1 MVLSEK
7 SFAYALKEN
16 ARVITALVIR
26 SAVTRFGKSR
36 IGFIWILA
44 EPLAY
49 VGIYVLMHTAVKA
62 HVPFGDN
69 ALLFVLTGIFG
80 FRMTRGIAGKT
91 ERGITSNLPMLAYP
105 LVRPLDTLVATFLL
119 ESTIWLMI
127 CAMFMAGLS
136 LAMNRPVIV
145 YPGEFTECMIAVL
158 YFAFSF
164 AVFNAAI
171 GSLIPRYPVFI
182 KMLNM
187 PLMFAS
193 GIFFVPAE
201 MPPQFQA
208 IIWWNP
214 YLHCVEWFRI
224 STYLDYN
231 ALLSKS
237 YLLSLSTGLLTIAL
251 VVERVFRGR
260 IIST

>member
-62 HVPFGDN
+62 HIPFGDN

-91 ERGITSNLPMLAYP
+91 ERGIVSNQPMLAYP

-127 CAMFMAGLS
+127 CAMFMVGLS
-136 LAMNRPVIV
+136 LAVDRAVII
-145 YPGEFTECMIAVL
+145 YPGDFTECMMAVL

-164 AVFNAAI
+164 ATFNAAI
-171 GSLIPRYPVFI
+171 GALVPRYSVFI

-187 PLMFAS
+187 PLMFTS

-214 YLHCVEWFRI
+214 FLHCVEWFRI

-231 ALLSKS
+231 AFLSRP
-237 YLLSLSTGLLTIAL
+237 YLLGLSTALLTSAL
-251 VVERVFRGR
+251 VIERVFRGK
-260 IIST
+260 IIGA

>member
-1 MVLSEK
+1 MILSEK
-7 SFAYALKEN
+7 PFTYALKEN
-16 ARVITALVIR
+16 TRVITALVIR

-36 IGFIWILA
+36 MGFIWILA

-49 VGIYVLMHTAVKA
+49 VGIYILMHTAVKE

-91 ERGITSNLPMLAYP
+91 ERGIASNLPMLAYP

-127 CAMFMAGLS
+127 CAMFMAALS
-136 LAMNRPVIV
+136 LVLDRPVIV
-145 YPGEFTECMIAVL
+145 YPGEFTECMMAVL

-164 AVFNAAI
+164 ATFNAAI
-171 GSLIPRYPVFI
+171 AAIIPRYTVFM
-182 KMLNM
+182 KMINM

-201 MPPQFQA
+201 MPPQVQA
-208 IIWWNP
+208 VIWWNP

-237 YLLSLSTGLLTIAL
+237 YLLGLSTVFLTVAL
-251 VVERVFRGR
+251 VIERVFRGK